1 MAHLCDLQAAVAGL
15 YGLFRREVRI
25 RRYLIPK
32 GMLLDLLSVAS
43 ADFGPDAFFRIASEI
58 FESSDIKLLDF
69 YCLTVY
75 LGINNV

>member
-1 MAHLCDLQAAVAGL
+1 
-15 YGLFRREVRI
+15 
-25 RRYLIPK
+25 
-32 GMLLDLLSVAS
+32 MLLDLLSVAS
-43 ADFGPDAFFRIASEI
+43 ADFGPDAFFRIASEN